1 MDAEQGQSSYFARG
15 EQSFYAEKR
24 TRNDIGWTIA
34 YCLWAALT
42 VFWGIAAFTHTV
54 SHRGRPVAHGLGRV
68 VEEAAPA
75 DLIPLLMEEPFNM

>member
-24 TRNDIGWTIA
+24 ARNDFGWTIA

-54 SHRGRPVAHGLGRV
+54 SRGADQLRRASNPHMDAGELSRKLRPRS
-68 VEEAAPA
+68 
-75 DLIPLLMEEPFNM
+75 